1 MEEGKHIGHEIR
13 IVSNLIKRHMDTK
26 IVKHTYNADTDGSPT
41 DGDSQNAESQDAGI
55 DELTGMQS
63 FIIRYIFLNES
74 NEIFQ
79 RDIEKKFGI
88 RRSTATK
95 ILQLMEKKGLI
106 VRETVDYDARLK
118 KLRLTPKAVE
128 VHFKITEDIR
138 AFEAK
143 MRKGLSE
150 EELDMFFDIIEKI
163 KENIQN

>member
-1 MEEGKHIGHEIR
+1 MEDGKHIGHEIR
-13 IVSNLIKRHMDTK
+13 IVSNLIKRHVDSK
-26 IVKHTYNADTDGSPT
+26 IVKHTYSEDADGSET
-41 DGDSQNAESQDAGI
+41 DTEGQEASI

-63 FIIRYIFLNES
+63 FIIRYLFTNES

-106 VRETVDYDARLK
+106 LRENVEYDARLK
-118 KLRLTPKAVE
+118 KLRLTTKAIE
-128 VHFKITEDIR
+128 VHFKITEDIK

-143 MRKGLSE
+143 MRNGLSE
-150 EELDMFFDIIEKI
+150 EELDMFFDVIEKI
-163 KENIQN
+163 KRNIQN